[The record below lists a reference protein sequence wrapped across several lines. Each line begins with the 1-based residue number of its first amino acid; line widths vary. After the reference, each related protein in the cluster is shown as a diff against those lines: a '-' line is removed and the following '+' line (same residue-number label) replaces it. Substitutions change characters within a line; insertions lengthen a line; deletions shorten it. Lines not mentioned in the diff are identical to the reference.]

1 MNDEVGLPIQKQC
14 AVAFIDVLGIK
25 NKIESDS
32 KWALDWMW
40 IFYNSITEEIKNKSQ
55 IKVRIFSDNILI
67 CEEID
72 EKNPGIAIYEVL
84 SVIEKIEFEQL
95 KIGALFLR
103 GSFVVDKLHFGENF
117 VYGPALLKAY
127 ELESS
132 KAIYPR
138 VIVDESVL
146 KNIKIANTFISL
158 DDDNVYFY
166 DYLQAY
172 ITKNRDSSFEKLSRL
187 SGNILVN
194 LQSKNITESV
204 IKKMDWLINY
214 FNNTC
219 EKNEINM
226 KIKEKY
232 FNLFN

>member
-25 NKIESDS
+25 HKIEIDS
-32 KWALDWMW
+32 EWTLSWMW
-40 IFYNSITEEIKNKSQ
+40 IFYKNIMNEIEKHSQ
-55 IKVRIFSDNILI
+55 IKVRIFSDNILL

-72 EKNPGIAIYEVL
+72 VKNPENAIYDVL
-84 SVIEKIEFEQL
+84 SVIEKIEFEQF
-95 KIGALFLR
+95 KVGALFLR
-103 GSFVVDKLHFGENF
+103 GSFVVGDLHFGENF
-117 VYGPALLKAY
+117 IYGPALLKAY

-138 VIVDESVL
+138 VILDDSVF
-146 KNIKIANTFISL
+146 KKIKIENTFILL

-172 ITKNRDSSFEKLSRL
+172 ITKNRDSSFDKLSRL

-194 LQSKNITESV
+194 LQSQIITESV

-219 EKNEINM
+219 KKNEIDM
-226 KIKEKY
+226 KMKKI
-232 FNLFN
+232 F

>member
-1 MNDEVGLPIQKQC
+1 MKDEYGLPIQKQC

-32 KWALDWMW
+32 KWALYWMW
-40 IFYNSITEEIKNKSQ
+40 MFYKNIMNEIKNNNQ

-72 EKNPGIAIYEVL
+72 EKNPEIAIYEVL
-84 SVIEKIEFEQL
+84 SVIEKIEFEQF
-95 KIGALFLR
+95 KMGALFLR
-103 GSFVVDKLHFGENF
+103 GSFVVGNLHYSENF

-127 ELESS
+127 GLES
-132 KAIYPR
+132 KTAIYPR
-138 VIVDESVL
+138 VIVDDSVL
-146 KNIKIANTFISL
+146 KNIKIEKNFISL

-166 DYLQAY
+166 DYLRAY
-172 ITKNRDSSFEKLSRL
+172 ITKNRDSSFDKLSRL

-194 LQSKNITESV
+194 LQSKNITESG

-214 FNNTC
+214 FNNSC
-219 EKNEINM
+219 KNNEINM
-226 KIKEKY
+226 EIKKEIV
-232 FNLFN
+232 

>member
-1 MNDEVGLPIQKQC
+1 MNDEYGLPIQKQC

-25 NKIESDS
+25 NKIEFDS
-32 KWALDWMW
+32 RWALDWMW
-40 IFYNSITEEIKNKSQ
+40 IFYKYIMSEIEKHSQ
-55 IKVRIFSDNILI
+55 IRVRIFSDNILI

-72 EKNPGIAIYEVL
+72 EKNPEIAIYEVL
-84 SVIEKIEFEQL
+84 SVIEKIEFEQF

-103 GSFVVDKLHFGENF
+103 GSFVVDNLHFGENF
-117 VYGPALLKAY
+117 VYGQI
-127 ELESS
+127 E
-132 KAIYPR
+132 
-138 VIVDESVL
+138 
-146 KNIKIANTFISL
+146 NTFISL

-172 ITKNRDSSFEKLSRL
+172 ITKNRDSSFDKLSRL

-226 KIKEKY
+226 KIKKI
-232 FNLFN
+232 F

>member
-1 MNDEVGLPIQKQC
+1 MYDEYGLPIQKQC

-40 IFYNSITEEIKNKSQ
+40 IFYKSVMNEINSNNR

-72 EKNPGIAIYEVL
+72 EKNPEIAIYDVI
-84 SVIEKIEFEQL
+84 SVIEKIEFEQF

-103 GSFVVDKLHFGENF
+103 GSFVLEDLHFSENF

-127 ELESS
+127 ELES
-132 KAIYPR
+132 KTAFYPR

-146 KNIKIANTFISL
+146 KNIKIENTFISL
-158 DDDNVYFY
+158 DDDKVYFY
-166 DYLQAY
+166 DYLQAF
-172 ITKNRDSSFEKLSRL
+172 ITKNRDSSLDKLSRL

-214 FNNTC
+214 FNYTC

-232 FNLFN
+232 FNSFN

>member
-1 MNDEVGLPIQKQC
+1 
-14 AVAFIDVLGIK
+14 
-25 NKIESDS
+25 
-32 KWALDWMW
+32 MW
-40 IFYNSITEEIKNKSQ
+40 IFYKYIMSEIEKHSQ
-55 IKVRIFSDNILI
+55 IRVRIFSDNILI

-72 EKNPGIAIYEVL
+72 EKNPEIAIYEVL
-84 SVIEKIEFEQL
+84 SVIEKIEFEQF

-103 GSFVVDKLHFGENF
+103 GSFVVDNLHFGENF
-117 VYGPALLKAY
+117 VYGQALLKAY
-127 ELESS
+127 ELES
-132 KAIYPR
+132 KTAIYPR
-138 VIVDESVL
+138 VIVDDSVL
-146 KNIKIANTFISL
+146 KNIKIENTFISL

-172 ITKNRDSSFEKLSRL
+172 ITKNRDSSFDKLSML

-204 IKKMDWLINY
+204 SKKMAWLINY

-226 KIKEKY
+226 KIKKI
-232 FNLFN
+232 F

>member
-1 MNDEVGLPIQKQC
+1 MGVRL
-14 AVAFIDVLGIK
+14 DVHIYK
-25 NKIESDS
+25 YIMSEIE
-32 KWALDWMW
+32 KH
-40 IFYNSITEEIKNKSQ
+40 SQ
-55 IKVRIFSDNILI
+55 IRVRIFSDNILI

-72 EKNPGIAIYEVL
+72 EKNPEIAIYEVL
-84 SVIEKIEFEQL
+84 SVIEKIEFEQF

-103 GSFVVDKLHFGENF
+103 GSFVVDNLHFGENF
-117 VYGPALLKAY
+117 VYGQALLKAY
-127 ELESS
+127 ELES
-132 KAIYPR
+132 KTAIYPR
-138 VIVDESVL
+138 VIVDDSVF
-146 KNIKIANTFISL
+146 KNIKIENTFISL

-172 ITKNRDSSFEKLSRL
+172 ITKNRDSSFDKLSML

-204 IKKMDWLINY
+204 SKKMAWLINY

-226 KIKEKY
+226 KIKKI
-232 FNLFN
+232 F

>member
-1 MNDEVGLPIQKQC
+1 MNDEVELPIQKQC

-40 IFYNSITEEIKNKSQ
+40 IFYKNIMSEIEKYSQ
-55 IKVRIFSDNILI
+55 INVRIFSDNILI

-72 EKNPGIAIYEVL
+72 EKKPEIAIYEVL
-84 SVIEKIEFEQL
+84 SIIEKIEFEQF
-95 KIGALFLR
+95 KIGTLFLR
-103 GSFVVDKLHFGENF
+103 GSFVIDNLYFDENF
-117 VYGPALLKAY
+117 VYGQALLKAY
-127 ELESS
+127 ELES
-132 KAIYPR
+132 KTAIYPR

-146 KNIKIANTFISL
+146 KNIKIENTFISL

-172 ITKNRDSSFEKLSRL
+172 ITKNRDSSFDKLSRF

-214 FNNTC
+214 FNNSC
-219 EKNEINM
+219 EKNAINL
-226 KIKEKY
+226 KIKKEY

>member
-1 MNDEVGLPIQKQC
+1 MNDEYGLPIQKQC
-14 AVAFIDVLGIK
+14 AVVFIDVLGIK
-25 NKIESDS
+25 NKIESNS

-40 IFYNSITEEIKNKSQ
+40 IFYKNIMNEIKNNSQ

-72 EKNPGIAIYEVL
+72 GKNPEIAIYEIL
-84 SVIEKIEFEQL
+84 SVIEKIEFEQF

-103 GSFVVDKLHFGENF
+103 GSFVVDDLHFDENF
-117 VYGPALLKAY
+117 VYGQALLKAY
-127 ELESS
+127 ELES
-132 KAIYPR
+132 KTAIYPR
-138 VIVDESVL
+138 VIVDDSVL
-146 KNIKIANTFISL
+146 KHIKIENSFISL
-158 DDDNVYFY
+158 DNDNVYFY

-172 ITKNRDSSFEKLSRL
+172 ITKNKDSSFDKLSRL
-187 SGNILVN
+187 SGNILLN

-219 EKNEINM
+219 KKNEINM
-226 KIKEKY
+226 KIKKGR
-232 FNLFN
+232 L

>member
-1 MNDEVGLPIQKQC
+1 MNDEYGLPIQKQC

-25 NKIESDS
+25 NKIEFDS
-32 KWALDWMW
+32 RWALDWMW
-40 IFYNSITEEIKNKSQ
+40 IFYKYIMSEIEKHSQ
-55 IKVRIFSDNILI
+55 IRVRIFSDNISI

-72 EKNPGIAIYEVL
+72 EKNPEIAIYEVL
-84 SVIEKIEFEQL
+84 SVIEKIEFEQF

-103 GSFVVDKLHFGENF
+103 GSFVVDNLHFGENF
-117 VYGPALLKAY
+117 VYGQALLKAY
-127 ELESS
+127 ELES
-132 KAIYPR
+132 KTAIYPR
-138 VIVDESVL
+138 VIVDDSVL
-146 KNIKIANTFISL
+146 KNIKIENTFISL

-172 ITKNRDSSFEKLSRL
+172 ITKNRDSSFDKLSML

-204 IKKMDWLINY
+204 SKKMAWLINY

-226 KIKEKY
+226 KIKKI
-232 FNLFN
+232 F

>member
-1 MNDEVGLPIQKQC
+1 
-14 AVAFIDVLGIK
+14 
-25 NKIESDS
+25 
-32 KWALDWMW
+32 MW
-40 IFYNSITEEIKNKSQ
+40 IFYKNIMSEIEKYSQ

-72 EKNPGIAIYEVL
+72 EKNPAIAIYEVL
-84 SVIEKIEFEQL
+84 SVIEKIEFEQF

-103 GSFVVDKLHFGENF
+103 GSFVVDNLYFGENF

-127 ELESS
+127 ELES
-132 KAIYPR
+132 KTAIYPR
-138 VIVDESVL
+138 VIMDDSVL
-146 KNIKIANTFISL
+146 KLIKIENSFITL
-158 DDDNVYFY
+158 DNDNAYFY

-172 ITKNRDSSFEKLSRL
+172 ITKNRDSSFDKLSRL

-226 KIKEKY
+226 KIKKEN
-232 FNLFN
+232 FDLFD